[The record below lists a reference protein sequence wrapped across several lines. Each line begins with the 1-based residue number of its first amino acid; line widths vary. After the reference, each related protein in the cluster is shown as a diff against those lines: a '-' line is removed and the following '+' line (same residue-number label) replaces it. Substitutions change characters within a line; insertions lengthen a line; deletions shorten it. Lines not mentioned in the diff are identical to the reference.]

1 MIILGSGVSNY
12 IILGGK
18 RYSYFGG
25 NNYLDLANHPA
36 LKAAAADAIEK
47 YGISFSASRQ
57 TTGTSEI
64 HIELENLL
72 SEFKNKK
79 DSVTFASGYLG
90 NSILLH
96 TLRNRYSAIFIDELS
111 HPSITDGIPAD
122 VEKILCFEHCNPD
135 HLESILKRNRKYRP
149 LIITDGIF
157 ALTGEIA
164 PLDKIYILVR
174 NYNGILVTDDSH
186 STGVLGNNGRGTP
199 EFFHLDG
206 AEDIYQSETMSKAL
220 GAYGGFISS
229 DTGIIQTIKEKSH
242 VYLSSTSLPPPVV
255 AAACASVRIVAG
267 QSVLRTVLNENIR
280 KIKNEVK
287 KLDFNTLPD
296 PTPIVP
302 LLFSSSEH
310 AKGLSDFLK
319 ENSIIVPFIT
329 YPVRMNKFLVRIT
342 VSAGHTNDQIDE
354 LMFYLKKWK
363 GSHESN

>member
-1 MIILGSGVSNY
+1 MITLSSGVSNY
-12 IILGGK
+12 ILLGGK

-36 LKAAAADAIEK
+36 LKAAAAEAIEK

-64 HIELENLL
+64 HIELERLL

-79 DSVTFASGYLG
+79 DSVVFASGYLG
-90 NSILLH
+90 NRILLH
-96 TLRNRYSAIFIDELS
+96 TLRNRYSAIFMDELS

-122 VEKILCFEHCNPD
+122 IKKIFRFGHCNPD
-135 HLESILKRNRKYRP
+135 HLESVLKRNRKYRP

-164 PLDKIYILVR
+164 PLDKIYPLIR
-174 NYNGILVTDDSH
+174 KYNGTLITDDSH
-186 STGVLGNNGRGTP
+186 ATGVLGNNGRGTQ
-199 EFFHLDG
+199 EFFHLEG
-206 AEDIYQSETMSKAL
+206 AEDIFQSETMSKAL

-229 DTGIIQTIKEKSH
+229 DTGIIQTIREESH

-255 AAACASVRIVAG
+255 AAACASVKILTG
-267 QSVLRTVLNENIR
+267 QSVLRTILSDKIS
-280 KIKNEVK
+280 KIKDEVK

-310 AKGLSDFLK
+310 AKKLSDFLR

-342 VSAGHTNDQIDE
+342 VSAGHTNDQIEE
-354 LMFYLKKWK
+354 LLFYLKKWK
-363 GSHESN
+363 DSHESN

>member
-1 MIILGSGVSNY
+1 MIILSSGVSNY
-12 IILGGK
+12 IILEGK

-36 LKAAAADAIEK
+36 LKAAAAEAIEK

-64 HIELENLL
+64 HIELERLL

-79 DSVTFASGYLG
+79 DSVVFASGYLG

-96 TLRNRYSAIFIDELS
+96 TLRNRYSAVFIDEMS

-122 VEKILCFEHCNPD
+122 IEKVLHFEHCNPD
-135 HLESILKRNRKYRP
+135 HLESLLGRNRKYRP

-164 PLDKIYILVR
+164 PLDNIYPLVHR
-174 NYNGILVTDDSH
+174 YNGTLLADDSH
-186 STGVLGNNGRGTP
+186 ATGVLGDHGRGTP
-199 EFFHLDG
+199 DFFHLDG
-206 AEDIYQSETMSKAL
+206 AADIFQSETMSKAL

-229 DTGIIQTIKEKSH
+229 DIAIIQTIRKESH

-255 AAACASVRIVAG
+255 AAACASVKIVTG
-267 QSVLRTVLNENIR
+267 QSVLRTVLNENIS

-287 KLDFNTLPD
+287 RLDFNTLSD

-302 LLFSSSEH
+302 LLFSSCEN
-310 AKGLSDFLK
+310 ARGLSDFLK
-319 ENSIIVPFIT
+319 ENGIIVPFIT

-363 GSHESN
+363 DSHESN

>member
-1 MIILGSGVSNY
+1 MITLGSGVSNY
-12 IILGGK
+12 INLGGK

-36 LKAAAADAIEK
+36 LKAAATDAIEK

-64 HIELENLL
+64 HIELEKLL

-79 DSVTFASGYLG
+79 DSVVFASGYLG

-96 TLRNRYSAIFIDELS
+96 TLRNRYSAVFMDELS

-122 VEKILCFEHCNPD
+122 IEKVLRFEHCNPD
-135 HLESILKRNRKYRP
+135 HLESLLKKNRKYRS

-164 PLDKIYILVR
+164 PLDKIYPLVQK
-174 NYNGILVTDDSH
+174 YNGTLITDDSH
-186 STGVLGNNGRGTP
+186 ATGVLGEYGRGTP
-199 EFFHLDG
+199 EFFKIDG
-206 AEDIYQSETMSKAL
+206 AADIFQSETMSKAL

-229 DTGIIQTIKEKSH
+229 DTGIIQTIREESH

-255 AAACASVRIVAG
+255 AAACASVRIVSG
-267 QSVLRTVLNENIR
+267 QSVLRTFLNEKIR

-287 KLDFNTLPD
+287 KLDFNTLTD

-302 LLFSSSEH
+302 LLFSSNEN
-310 AKGLSDFLK
+310 AKELSDFLK
-319 ENSIIVPFIT
+319 ENGIIVPFIT

-342 VSAGHTNDQIDE
+342 VSAGHTDDQIEE
-354 LMFYLKKWK
+354 LLYYLKKWK
-363 GSHESN
+363 DSHESN